1 MQRGAQP
8 DTSSSDSL
16 LQPTADSGAAQPI
29 SDSKDHV
36 AETSP
41 NNADPT
47 VPLDAVKAPR
57 AQPVLKKTSRPFAEA
72 MISGNVD
79 GPGDQSGETLKSES
93 PQAHGRDIDACAL
106 VTGGVTSDFVDA
118 ASAPQAKTPATSS
131 NSEDIEIAPAVSYNA
146 PPTVQVP
153 APTPQPMSDSGVA
166 LPASSVDADALVLV
180 HSDGRLPS
188 THLSVDALEAENAD
202 PLTPSAKGA
211 NANGTAAPEQPDEAV
226 NGTLNT
232 LANSVVGE
240 EAADSVAFGAVKS
253 RATPSNIQS
262 AAEFVDTQA
271 AVEGNAQTMA
281 DVGQR
286 AAKIP
291 DARSEAVTAEAPP
304 EPSIH
309 SGISFVPVPNLD
321 SAAETSP
328 HVKSSESVGVCSV
341 EAMGKKDL
349 EAVGAKRVGFASPIG
364 TVVLLEQVSGDRTP
378 PSGGSASVGVEEPFK
393 SREPE
398 LLSRGSS
405 LVGYGLSSLS
415 PPLLSTRSANMSGTS
430 FLVRLLLYFVN
441 LCSSLVQPSLH
452 PTRPNFWGR
461 LPTRFLR
468 SPRGP

>member
-1 MQRGAQP
+1 M
-8 DTSSSDSL
+8 

-29 SDSKDHV
+29 SDSKDHI

-47 VPLDAVKAPR
+47 VPLVAVKAPR

-72 MISGNVD
+72 MIFGNVD

-93 PQAHGRDIDACAL
+93 PQAHGRDIDAYAL
-106 VTGGVTSDFVDA
+106 VTGGVTSDSVDA

-153 APTPQPMSDSGVA
+153 APAPQPMSDSGVA

-180 HSDGRLPS
+180 HSDGRLPY

-226 NGTLNT
+226 NGTFNT

-253 RATPSNIQS
+253 RATPSSIQS

-349 EAVGAKRVGFASPIG
+349 EAVGAKRVGFASPVG
-364 TVVLLEQVSGDRTP
+364 TVVLLEQVLGDRTP
-378 PSGGSASVGVEEPFK
+378 SGESASVGVEELFK

-430 FLVRLLLYFVN
+430 FLVHLLLYFVN
-441 LCSSLVQPSLH
+441 LCSSLVQPSL
-452 PTRPNFWGR
+452 RPNFWGR